1 MWRLLEDPAFWVAV
15 AFFAAIAIAAK
26 PLSAMIL
33 GALDRRSREIARNLE
48 EASALHEE
56 ANELLASY
64 RRKYRD
70 AEAEIAEI
78 MARAREEAER
88 LTRDA
93 ARELEERVEQ
103 RRQKAMDRIR
113 LAEADAV
120 KEVREVAV
128 DLALA
133 TTRRLL
139 DDRLTEGEQSRLVD
153 EAIDEVGRRL
163 H

>member
-1 MWRLLEDPAFWVAV
+1 MWRLLEDPEFWVSV

-26 PLSAMIL
+26 PLSGMIL

-48 EASALHEE
+48 EARALNEE
-56 ANELLASY
+56 AKELLASY
-64 RRKYRD
+64 RRKHRD

-88 LTRDA
+88 LTRDT
-93 ARELEERVEQ
+93 ARELEERVEK

-113 LAEADAV
+113 LAEADAM

-139 DDRLTEGEQSRLVD
+139 DDRLTESEQSRLVD